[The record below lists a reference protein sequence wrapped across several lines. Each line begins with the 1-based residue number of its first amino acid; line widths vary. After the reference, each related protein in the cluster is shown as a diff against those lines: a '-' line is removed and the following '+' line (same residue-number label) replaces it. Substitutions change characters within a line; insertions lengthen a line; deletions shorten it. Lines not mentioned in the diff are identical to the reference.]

1 MHKANEKQRE
11 AIKQTTS
18 PCLVIAGAG
27 SGKTKVITEK
37 IAYLIN
43 QEQYHPTSIFALTFT
58 NKAAQEMNHRIKKTI
73 SHKDNIWISTFHTL
87 GLHIIKSEARAL
99 NINRNFSLFD
109 QNDSEKLIKELVD
122 PKIKTQKDKINAIKN
137 TISHWKNSLVDA
149 ETAIQT
155 AKHHQKYTAL
165 IYKEYDKHLRS
176 YNALDFDDLI
186 LMPTKLLLENETI
199 RHKWNNKVKY
209 LLVDEYQ
216 DTNTIQYQLIKLIIG
231 IRNKFTVVG
240 DDDQSIYSWRG
251 ADPKNLTKITEDF
264 PNIKVIKL
272 EQNYRSTNNIL
283 QIANKLIAHNDHI
296 FNKNLFSNLGAG
308 EKVKVIETENE
319 EQEANRVISEIH
331 RHKVLQNYNYGD
343 YAILYRSNHQA
354 RIIEKTLITKRIPYV
369 ISGDISFFDRVEIK
383 DIMAYFKL
391 IINPDDDKAFI
402 RAVNTPKRG
411 IGSSTL
417 MKIGEAAQ
425 EWKCSIFEA
434 ACDSRLKHILN
445 SSTFFK
451 VESFIKMIV
460 NIQDKVKRADPT
472 ASVNLL
478 REQIQYEKYLA
489 EHAASPKKLEM
500 AQKNVNELFDW
511 IKKMINPDSADSISI
526 HEAINRIMLK
536 SMLDKQEDANSN
548 NKINLMTLHSTKGL
562 EFNNVYIVG
571 FEEGLLPHQNSID
584 SNQIQEERRL
594 AYVGMTRARRNLT
607 ITFCKTRSNFQTI
620 NRVMKSRFLDELIQE
635 NIDWEIAD
643 QQVTQTQRHQ
653 SARDHIAKLK
663 NLL

>member
-11 AIKQTTS
+11 AIEQTAS

-43 QEQYHPTSIFALTFT
+43 QEQYNPTGIFALTFT
-58 NKAAQEMNHRIKKTI
+58 NKAAQEMNHRIKKATNN
-73 SHKDNIWISTFHTL
+73 KDSIWISTFHTL
-87 GLHIIKSEARAL
+87 GLHIIKSEATAL

-149 ETAIQT
+149 ETAIET

-165 IYKEYDKHLRS
+165 IYKDYDKHLRS

-264 PNIKVIKL
+264 PSIKVIKL

-283 QIANKLIAHNDHI
+283 QIANKLIANNDHI

-319 EQEANRVISEIH
+319 EQEATRVISEIH

-369 ISGDISFFDRVEIK
+369 ISGDISFFDRAEIK

-460 NIQDKVKRADPT
+460 DIQDKVKRADPI
-472 ASVNLL
+472 ASINLL

-536 SMLDKQEDANSN
+536 SMLDKQEDENNN

-620 NRVMKSRFLDELIQE
+620 NKVMKSRFLDELIQE
-635 NIDWEIAD
+635 NIDWEVGD
-643 QQVTQTQRHQ
+643 QQVNQIQRHQ